1 MAGVSKAQGIRE
13 GAAGEAWVQR
23 SVLADQVYTQ
33 VLSRLMD
40 GNLASGDPLSIDG
53 TARELGV
60 SPTPV
65 REALARLESTG
76 LVTRVALRGY
86 RVAPMLS
93 HDELLDLTDARLLL
107 EPHNA
112 ELACS
117 RADKPFLEALEHA
130 IDDLRNAPNGP
141 HFSDYRAYWE
151 ADERFHRLIVE
162 QAANKFLL
170 SAYDALGGHVH
181 RFRLF
186 SGVGVRDAASAI
198 DEHTRIL
205 GAMRRG
211 DSAAARIAMASHI
224 CGVGERALSEYEAS
238 DERVPDRIA

>member
-1 MAGVSKAQGIRE
+1 MTAVGE
-13 GAAGEAWVQR
+13 GSVVIESASGKPWVQR
-23 SVLADQVYTQ
+23 SVLADQVYDQ
-33 VLSRLMD
+33 VLSLLMD
-40 GNLASGDPLSIDG
+40 GKLTSGDPLSIDG

-93 HDELLDLTDARLLL
+93 HDELSDLMDARLLL

-112 ELACS
+112 EIACG
-117 RADKPFLEALEHA
+117 RADATFLEALEQS
-130 IDDLRNAPNGP
+130 IDDLRRAPNGP
-141 HFSDYRAYWE
+141 HFSDYRSYWE

-162 QAANKFLL
+162 QTANTFLL
-170 SAYDALGGHVH
+170 SAYESLGGHVH

-198 DEHTRIL
+198 DEHARIL
-205 GAMRRG
+205 AAMRRG
-211 DSAAARIAMASHI
+211 DAAAAKIAMASHI
-224 CGVGERALSEYEAS
+224 CGVGERAIHEYEAA
-238 DERVPDRIA
+238 DETAPGRIA